1 MDTNKILEDVKDHL
15 GKRVTDVAIEMFPD
29 DPEKYRLNHPSGA
42 VLISYQGSQYAD
54 AQDITFMNQPRTI
67 ELALTLITRSQWSDK
82 GAIALLDQVRNA
94 LAGFTAKNC
103 KKTVLKSEGFIS
115 SEAGL
120 WTYQM
125 IVMLPTFNIQ
135 HDLSNK
141 I

>member
-1 MDTNKILEDVKDHL
+1 MDTNKILEDVKNHL
-15 GKRVTDVAIEMFPD
+15 CKRVTDVAIEMFPD